1 MPGHSVQRSLTGIMA
16 KKKVIGVPNK
26 AAYCRLS
33 FMYQAA
39 SFLAAES
46 ANRGQVSD
54 QAIPHK
60 TDSDVQ
66 MKVDGD
72 NVNHTNADKNYR
84 TATHT
89 RNMSHRLLADFR
101 SVSLKS
107 QIRVSPAVKRTICKF
122 CDTLLVEGQTCTS
135 TVENTSKGGRKPWA
149 DVLVIKCHTCHHAKR
164 FPVNAPRQQR
174 RPLRTAKE
182 AAPQQ
187 GAKQGDSDELQP
199 QPQKEP

>member
-1 MPGHSVQRSLTGIMA
+1 
-16 KKKVIGVPNK
+16 
-26 AAYCRLS
+26 
-33 FMYQAA
+33 
-39 SFLAAES
+39 
-46 ANRGQVSD
+46 
-54 QAIPHK
+54 
-60 TDSDVQ
+60 

-72 NVNHTNADKNYR
+72 NINNPNPEKNLR
-84 TATHT
+84 TAIQT
-89 RNMSHRLLADFR
+89 RNMSHTLLADFR

-107 QIRVSPAVKRTICKF
+107 QIRVSPAMKRSICKF

-164 FPVNAPRQQR
+164 FPVDAPRQQR

-182 AAPQQ
+182 EASQ
-187 GAKQGDSDELQP
+187 GAKQGATDELQP

>member
-1 MPGHSVQRSLTGIMA
+1 
-16 KKKVIGVPNK
+16 
-26 AAYCRLS
+26 
-33 FMYQAA
+33 
-39 SFLAAES
+39 
-46 ANRGQVSD
+46 
-54 QAIPHK
+54 
-60 TDSDVQ
+60 

-72 NVNHTNADKNYR
+72 NMNHPNSEKNHR
-84 TATHT
+84 TAMQT

-107 QIRVSPAVKRTICKF
+107 QIRVSPAMKRSICKF

-149 DVLVIKCHTCHHAKR
+149 DVLVIKCHTCHHVKR

-174 RPLRTAKE
+174 RPLRTVTKE
-182 AAPQQ
+182 ASQQ
-187 GAKQGDSDELQP
+187 RAKQGATDEPQP

>member
-1 MPGHSVQRSLTGIMA
+1 MA
-16 KKKVIGVPNK
+16 KKKVPGVPNK
-26 AAYCRLS
+26 ASYCRLS

-39 SFLAAES
+39 SFLAATS
-46 ANRGQVSD
+46 ADQSQSSD
-54 QAIPHK
+54 QATSQK
-60 TDSDVQ
+60 TDFDCH

-72 NVNHTNADKNYR
+72 NINQPNAEKNR
-84 TATHT
+84 GTAMQT

-107 QIRVSPAVKRTICKF
+107 QIRVSPAMKRSICKI

-164 FPVNAPRQQR
+164 FPVNVPRQPR

-182 AAPQQ
+182 EALQQ
-187 GAKQGDSDELQP
+187 GAKQDATDEPQS

>member
-1 MPGHSVQRSLTGIMA
+1 MA
-16 KKKVIGVPNK
+16 KKKVAGVPNK
-26 AAYCRLS
+26 TSYCRLS

-39 SFLAAES
+39 SFLAAAS
-46 ANRGQVSD
+46 ANQSQSSD
-54 QAIPHK
+54 QATSQK
-60 TDSDVQ
+60 TDSDYH
-66 MKVDGD
+66 MKVDG
-72 NVNHTNADKNYR
+72 NNINHPDSEKNYR
-84 TATHT
+84 TAIQT

-107 QIRVSPAVKRTICKF
+107 QIRVSPAMKRSICKF

-182 AAPQQ
+182 EASQQ
-187 GAKQGDSDELQP
+187 GAKQGATDEPQP

>member
-1 MPGHSVQRSLTGIMA
+1 MA

-26 AAYCRLS
+26 ASYCRLS

-46 ANRGQVSD
+46 AKQGQMSD
-54 QAIPHK
+54 HAVPHM
-60 TDSDVQ
+60 TDSDTHV
-66 MKVDGD
+66 KVDGD
-72 NVNHTNADKNYR
+72 NINHTNAEKKCR
-84 TATHT
+84 TAVHT

-107 QIRVSPAVKRTICKF
+107 QIRVSPAMKRTICKF

-174 RPLRTAKE
+174 RPMRTAKE
-182 AAPQQ
+182 EASQQ
-187 GAKQGDSDELQP
+187 GPKQAAADELQP
-199 QPQKEP
+199 QPPKEP

>member
-1 MPGHSVQRSLTGIMA
+1 MA

-26 AAYCRLS
+26 TSYCRLS

-46 ANRGQVSD
+46 VNKGQVSS
-54 QAIPHK
+54 QAVSQK
-60 TDSDVQ
+60 TDSDIH

-72 NVNHTNADKNYR
+72 NTKHSSTHKNSR
-84 TATHT
+84 TAMHT

-101 SVSLKS
+101 SVSQKS
-107 QIRVSPAVKRTICKF
+107 QIRVSPAMKRTICKF

-135 TVENTSKGGRKPWA
+135 TVENMSKGGRKPWA

-174 RPLRTAKE
+174 RTLRPAKE
-182 AAPQQ
+182 EASQHAAKHD
-187 GAKQGDSDELQP
+187 AADEPQP
-199 QPQKEP
+199 QPGKEP

>member
-1 MPGHSVQRSLTGIMA
+1 MA
-16 KKKVIGVPNK
+16 KKKVAGVPNK
-26 AAYCRLS
+26 TSYCRLS

-39 SFLAAES
+39 SFLAAAS
-46 ANRGQVSD
+46 ANQSQTSD
-54 QAIPHK
+54 RATSQK
-60 TDSDVQ
+60 TDSDYH

-72 NVNHTNADKNYR
+72 NINNPNPEKNLR
-84 TATHT
+84 TAIQT

-107 QIRVSPAVKRTICKF
+107 QIRVSPAMKRSICKF

-164 FPVNAPRQQR
+164 FPVDAPRQQR

-182 AAPQQ
+182 EASQ
-187 GAKQGDSDELQP
+187 GAKQGATDELQP

>member
-1 MPGHSVQRSLTGIMA
+1 MA
-16 KKKVIGVPNK
+16 KKKVAGVPNK
-26 AAYCRLS
+26 TSYCRLS

-39 SFLAAES
+39 SFLAAS
-46 ANRGQVSD
+46 STDQSQISD
-54 QAIPHK
+54 QAISQK
-60 TDSDVQ
+60 TGSDYR

-72 NVNHTNADKNYR
+72 NINHPNSEKNR
-84 TATHT
+84 STTMQT

-107 QIRVSPAVKRTICKF
+107 QIRVSPAIKRSICKF

-149 DVLVIKCHTCHHAKR
+149 DVLVIKCRTCHHAKR
-164 FPVNAPRQQR
+164 FPVNAPRQHR

-182 AAPQQ
+182 ASQQ
-187 GAKQGDSDELQP
+187 GAKQGATDEPQP